1 MLKLNIMN
9 YLSNMWQN
17 EGNMLGNDKLGD
29 NCSDTC
35 ESWWCRL
42 KLSISVESEKEGI
55 VIDMVRWQNPLP
67 VPLILIHSLGSM
79 KIIDKELE

>member
-29 NCSDTC
+29 NCSDTS
-35 ESWWCRL
+35 ESL
-42 KLSISVESEKEGI
+42 
-55 VIDMVRWQNPLP
+55 M
-67 VPLILIHSLGSM
+67 M
-79 KIIDKELE
+79 